1 MKNLIKIC
9 FSALFFLSLV
19 SCGTYKFQSNSNRIE
34 SVLAVTTAGDTIQV
48 PINKI
53 VNEYYTGRY
62 NGWQFRWY
70 DNWFNYYSFPYYF
83 YRDYNGWNRS
93 PIYYS
98 TPSRPQ
104 IQLPLGRPRVKVKGR
119 RGSNNIERNDQI
131 NRPNFRTPRPTE
143 GGNNGRRGRS
153 REVIPSQP
161 TRPKVTP
168 PSQPGQIRRGSTTP
182 RVQQPVPRSS
192 SADQE
197 AEDLSNNKETFV
209 WDTTASNPKKVK
221 ELKDKGYDIYMVMV
235 YTHPMI
241 SYISNFSRKRNIPSA
256 AVFSTWRNVYQL
268 ISDYDKITNGNL
280 SIFISDRGGKYKNE
294 VDAFNLASKNGPTG
308 IKDYLQKYN
317 EKNGIEGSTFRK
329 PIEMSQQEE
338 EEFLKATQGVDWD
351 KDSYGEDRA
360 IKDAFLK
367 AYQKNGTGPGADK
380 LRDAVVKYRERKAKQ
395 EQRED
400 EVLENIA

>member
-1 MKNLIKIC
+1 MIKLTDLI
-9 FSALFFLSLV
+9 L
-19 SCGTYKFQSNSNRIE
+19 
-34 SVLAVTTAGDTIQV
+34 
-48 PINKI
+48 
-53 VNEYYTGRY
+53 
-62 NGWQFRWY
+62 
-70 DNWFNYYSFPYYF
+70 
-83 YRDYNGWNRS
+83 
-93 PIYYS
+93 
-98 TPSRPQ
+98 
-104 IQLPLGRPRVKVKGR
+104 
-119 RGSNNIERNDQI
+119 ERQ
-131 NRPNFRTPRPTE
+131 
-143 GGNNGRRGRS
+143 G
-153 REVIPSQP
+153 
-161 TRPKVTP
+161 RPKVVIMAGGAGEGKSYLLNQLDLKSLP
-168 PSQPGQIRRGSTTP
+168 QVNPDKYVEDPQHPAYNNLSQGARL
-182 RVQQPVPRSS
+182 
-192 SADQE
+192 ADQE

-400 EVLENIA
+400 EVLENIAEMLFSPKFQEKLKHSSPQEIDQKVQAFL

>member
-1 MKNLIKIC
+1 MIKLTDLI
-9 FSALFFLSLV
+9 L
-19 SCGTYKFQSNSNRIE
+19 
-34 SVLAVTTAGDTIQV
+34 
-48 PINKI
+48 
-53 VNEYYTGRY
+53 
-62 NGWQFRWY
+62 
-70 DNWFNYYSFPYYF
+70 
-83 YRDYNGWNRS
+83 
-93 PIYYS
+93 
-98 TPSRPQ
+98 
-104 IQLPLGRPRVKVKGR
+104 
-119 RGSNNIERNDQI
+119 ERQ
-131 NRPNFRTPRPTE
+131 
-143 GGNNGRRGRS
+143 G
-153 REVIPSQP
+153 
-161 TRPKVTP
+161 RPKVVIMAGGAGAGKSYLLNQLDLKSLP
-168 PSQPGQIRRGSTTP
+168 QVNPDKYVEDPQHPAYNNLSQGARL
-182 RVQQPVPRSS
+182 
-192 SADQE
+192 ADQE

-400 EVLENIA
+400 EVLENIAEMLFSPKFQEKLKHSSPQEIDQKVQAFL